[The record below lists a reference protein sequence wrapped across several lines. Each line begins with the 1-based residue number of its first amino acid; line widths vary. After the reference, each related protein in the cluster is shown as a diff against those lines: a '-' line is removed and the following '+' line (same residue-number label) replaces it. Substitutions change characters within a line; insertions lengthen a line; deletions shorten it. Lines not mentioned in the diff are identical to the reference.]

1 MNELEARAKAFEM
14 VLDNSPGGS
23 TWVAMI
29 KAADTVA
36 KFIIGG
42 TVPEVKQ

>member
-1 MNELEARAKAFEM
+1 MNKMEARAKAFEM
-14 VLDNSPGGS
+14 ILNNSPGGS

-29 KAADTVA
+29 NAADTVA
-36 KFIIGG
+36 KFIIDG